1 MGYTKTM
8 NAKYDE
14 PDWDPKYVRM
24 LDAVI
29 EYMDSIGSR
38 ENPSINQRDITIIQA
53 LIEFY
58 DFEVQ
63 DRQDI
68 LDVMDDVKLRVNEIE
83 FTEEDDESH

>member
-1 MGYTKTM
+1 M
-8 NAKYDE
+8 NAKYVE
-14 PDWDPKYVRM
+14 PDWDPTYIRM

-38 ENPSINQRDITIIQA
+38 DNPNINQRDITIIQA

-68 LDVMDDVKLRVNEIE
+68 LDVMDDVKTRVHELD
-83 FTEEDDESH
+83 FMEEDDDNH